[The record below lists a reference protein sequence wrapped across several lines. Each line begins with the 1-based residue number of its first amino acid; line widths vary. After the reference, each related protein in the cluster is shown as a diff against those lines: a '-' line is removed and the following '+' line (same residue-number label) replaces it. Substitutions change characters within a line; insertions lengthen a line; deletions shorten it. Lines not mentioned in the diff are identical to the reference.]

1 MNNLHS
7 KNILAQANIALREKE
22 YKKAISLYEE
32 AIKKIPELK
41 NSIAANIYLAEKR
54 LKLQCEKSEKFLP
67 NCESKDKPN
76 DFLEK
81 VECNKSKIAVL
92 VHAFYP
98 DVFEKIITKLSRIG
112 CAFDLFI
119 SSSPENQ
126 EWVQSAAI
134 QKFPNTN
141 FLIFE
146 NIGMDIYPFL
156 ESVKILSKKGY
167 EIVCKVHTKR
177 GDGPLGDAW
186 QNIMLDSLIGSEK
199 SFMEVKSYFENEP
212 NLGMAGPAGTYQS
225 AKRLMLENKEKIEK
239 LHGDIWGV
247 GLNNEDWG
255 FFCGTMFWARLSIF
269 DKLQKNLYKFKNSFG
284 SKYKKDGLIEHAL
297 ERMFGLLPVIENKSI
312 GLIHRDKNKKYSCL
326 EIGNPLD
333 IVGHADIRDVLTQY
347 SQLSSDTTLLNDSEL
362 FDANYYKQT
371 LPLSL
376 RLKNIDLA
384 EHYLLIGSHKSK
396 QPNDFFS
403 PSDYRL
409 LHKDVVKARIDPF
422 VHYIKSGAREGRRV
436 WLNDTKEKQN
446 TGFRF
451 RVIQQEIINWK
462 KLSLVN
468 KNKQLVSIIIPVY
481 GQPDLLEKCIESIY
495 KVKSNI
501 NFEVVLVD
509 NRYDE
514 ATTICIN
521 KIASEKKSVVVVKN
535 NFNLNFSLG
544 CNVGFLKSKGFYSI
558 FLNSDTE
565 VTDYWIENLI
575 SPLAHE
581 SIVAVQ
587 PKLIY
592 SDGTVQCIGMVTS
605 PWSALPYQLYN
616 GASETDKHVN
626 YARQF
631 YVVSA
636 ACIAVKSESF
646 IQVEGFDPLYVNG
659 WEDVDFCLKLT
670 SDKNKKCWY
679 TPDATVIHHESKSH
693 GRGKYVEV
701 NRKTFLDKWRGA
713 VHEDADKSYLADGFL
728 PVQWKPDNLDFLEK
742 GISMYFPVLE
752 KYDAHLGCSLLKN
765 TNSPFVLKNISDIY
779 SERSFL
785 DFYIKGNSNFFED
798 APTVLLAAHSSSTE
812 IFGSERSF
820 IDLLSVLK
828 SISLNVIVTLPA
840 RPGLEY
846 LKLILEQ
853 CFEVWVF
860 YYEHWTQKKPHSN
873 PVINRFKYIIKNRN
887 VDYVYSNTIMNNE
900 ASIAAHSSGVP
911 LITHVRELIK
921 DDIALENYI
930 GMDADD
936 IVNKIEENSD
946 CIVANSKTTANMFFD
961 HKKVIVAR
969 NVVQFSDF
977 NFENIINPN
986 RIFFG
991 LISSNIPKKGIYDF
1005 FELAKRCE
1013 KLAPNAVFSLIGPIN
1028 DYVKKIIND
1037 FNPDDFPRNTL
1048 ISGYANSSHS
1058 AISSV
1063 NVVLSLSNFSESFG
1077 RTIAEGFAASR
1088 PAIGYQRG
1096 AVPELIKNNYNGYL
1110 VNPGDMNE
1118 LVNAVIK
1125 LSSTPQLIKEFG
1137 AKGREH
1143 VMKHCSFPQLRKGI
1157 FISFLIS
1164 YLSKYSSSIRARN
1177 RLLKTVETW
1186 SQSNLENYYI
1196 NLVSGLF
1203 KNLCVI
1209 IPIYNAYE
1217 ELLNCWHSVKEKSK
1231 GKNIKFVL
1239 IDDGSTDAKVKE
1251 FLFSISNLEN
1261 VKILFNEAN
1270 IGYTKTINKAINL
1283 CGDSDVILLNSDTV
1297 VTDDWILALR
1307 LAAYSRINIGTVTAL
1322 SNNSG
1327 VFSFP
1332 EPGKHNSLKSGMTFD
1347 EHANIILQATS
1358 SEQNIFL
1365 PTGNGFC
1372 MLIKR
1377 DLISKI
1383 GYFDENNFPRGYGE
1397 ENDFCMRANHA
1408 GFENILTP
1416 SAFVFHVKSASFKN
1430 EREKLVKQGE
1440 ANLAKLHPTY
1450 FNEVAKAFGGDQLK
1464 NLRCIIRK
1472 SLSFE

>member
-1 MNNLHS
+1 MDNLHS
-7 KNILAQANIALREKE
+7 KKILALANIALREKE
-22 YKKAISLYEE
+22 YKKAIGLYEE
-32 AIKKIPELK
+32 FIKKVPELK
-41 NSIAANIYLAEKR
+41 SLAATNIYFAEKK
-54 LKLQCEKSEKFLP
+54 LKLQYDKSERTSP
-67 NCESKDKPN
+67 DCESKDKLSE
-76 DFLEK
+76 FSEK
-81 VECNKSKIAVL
+81 VECNKSKLAVL

-98 DVFEKIITKLSRIG
+98 DVFEKIIAKLSGIE
-112 CAFDLFI
+112 CAFDLFV
-119 SSSPENQ
+119 SSSPENK
-126 EWVQSAAI
+126 EWVRSTAI
-134 QKFPNTN
+134 KKFPNTN

-156 ESVKILSKKGY
+156 ESVKILSTKGY
-167 EIVCKVHTKR
+167 DIVCKLHTKR

-186 QNIMLDSLIGSEK
+186 QKIMLDSLIGSEEG
-199 SFMEVKSYFENEP
+199 FAEVKSYFENKP
-212 NLGMAGPAGTYQS
+212 NLGMVGPAGCYQS

-239 LHGDIWGV
+239 LHSDVFVGGV
-247 GLNNEDWG
+247 NNEDWG
-255 FFCGTMFWARLSIF
+255 FFCGTMFWARLSLF
-269 DKLQKNLYKFKNSFG
+269 ERLQKNLHKFKNGFG
-284 SKYKKDGLIEHAL
+284 GEYKKDGLIEHAL
-297 ERMFGLLPVIENKSI
+297 ERMFGLLPVIENKDI
-312 GLIHRDKNKKYSCL
+312 GLIHRDENEKYSCL
-326 EIGNPLD
+326 EIGKPLD
-333 IVGHADIRDVLTQY
+333 IVGHADIRDVLAQY
-347 SQLSSDTTLLNDSEL
+347 SRINSDAALLNDSKL
-362 FDANYYKQT
+362 FDSNYYKQT

-376 RLKNIDLA
+376 RFKNIDLV

-396 QPNDFFS
+396 QPNEFFS

-409 LHKDVVKARIDPF
+409 LHKDVVKFRIDPF
-422 VHYIKSGAREGRRV
+422 VHYINSGAREGRRT
-436 WLNDTKEKQN
+436 WLNDTKEKHN

-451 RVIQQEIINWK
+451 RVIQQEIINWE
-462 KLSLVN
+462 KLSLVVRS
-468 KNKQLVSIIIPVY
+468 KQLASVIIPVY

-495 KVKSNI
+495 KVKNKI
-501 NFEVVLVD
+501 KFEVVLVD

-521 KIASEKKSVVVVKN
+521 KIASERKSVVVVKN

-544 CNVGFLKSKGFYSI
+544 CNVGFIKSKGFYTI

-565 VTDYWIENLI
+565 VTDNWIEHLI

-616 GASETDKHVN
+616 GASKTDKHIN

-631 YVVSA
+631 HVVSA
-636 ACIAVKSESF
+636 ACIAVRSENF
-646 IQVEGFDPLYVNG
+646 IQAEGFDPLYVNG

-670 SDKNKKCWY
+670 SDKDRKCWY

-701 NRKTFLDKWRGA
+701 NRKIFLDKWRGA
-713 VHEDADKSYLADGFL
+713 VTEDAEQNYLADGFL
-728 PVQWKPDNLDFLEK
+728 PAQWKPDNLDFLEK
-742 GISMYFPVLE
+742 GIAMYFPALE
-752 KYDAHLGCSLLKN
+752 KYDTSLGRDLLKN
-765 TNSPFVLKNISDIY
+765 TNSPFVLKDFSDIF
-779 SERSFL
+779 SVRSSL
-785 DFYIKGNSNFFED
+785 DFYIKGESNFLED
-798 APTVLLAAHSSSTE
+798 APTVLLVAHSSSTE

-820 IDLLSVLK
+820 LDLLSALK

-846 LKLILEQ
+846 FESILKE

-873 PVINRFKYIIKNRN
+873 PAINRFKYIIKNRN

-900 ASIAAHSSGVP
+900 ASMAAHSSGVP
-911 LITHVRELIK
+911 LITHVRELVK
-921 DDIALENYI
+921 DDVALESYI
-930 GMDADD
+930 GMDAID
-936 IVNKIEENSD
+936 IANKIEENSD
-946 CIVANSKTTANMFFD
+946 CIVANSKTTANMFLD
-961 HKKVIVAR
+961 QMKVITAR

-977 NFENIINPN
+977 DFENIINPN

-991 LISSNIPKKGIYDF
+991 LVSSNIPKKGIYDF

-1013 KLAPNAVFSLIGPIN
+1013 KLAPNVVFSLIGPIN
-1028 DYVKKIIND
+1028 DHIKKIING
-1037 FNPDDFPRNTL
+1037 FNSDNFPRNTL
-1048 ISGYANSSHS
+1048 ISGYANSSYS
-1058 AISSV
+1058 AISSI

-1088 PAIGYQRG
+1088 PAIGYNRG

-1110 VNPGDMNE
+1110 VDSGDMNG

-1125 LSSTPQLIKEFG
+1125 FSSSPQLIKEFG
-1137 AKGREH
+1137 VRGREY
-1143 VMKHCSFPQLRKGI
+1143 VMNNCSFPQLRNGI
-1157 FISFLIS
+1157 LTSLLIS
-1164 YLSKYSSSIRARN
+1164 HLSKYSSSIQARN
-1177 RLLKTVETW
+1177 RLLKTVEAW
-1186 SQSNLENYYI
+1186 SQSNLEKYYV
-1196 NLVSGLF
+1196 NLLSGLL
-1203 KNLCVI
+1203 KHLCVI

-1217 ELLNCWHSVKEKSK
+1217 ELLNCWDSVREKCK
-1231 GKNIKFVL
+1231 GRNIKFIL
-1239 IDDGSTDAKVKE
+1239 IDDGSTDRRVKE
-1251 FLFSISNLEN
+1251 FLFSISSLDN
-1261 VKILFNEAN
+1261 VEVLFNEAN
-1270 IGYTKTINKAINL
+1270 IGYTKTINKAINF

-1307 LAAYSRINIGTVTAL
+1307 LAAYSRANIGTVTAL

-1332 EPGKHNSLKSGMTFD
+1332 EPGKHNSLRSGMTFD
-1347 EHANIILQATS
+1347 EHADVILQAVS
-1358 SEQNIFL
+1358 SEQNICL

-1377 DLISKI
+1377 DLILKI

-1430 EREKLVKQGE
+1430 EREKLVKEGE
-1440 ANLAKLHPTY
+1440 ANLARLHPSY
-1450 FNEVAKAFGGDQLK
+1450 FNEVAKAFGSDQLK
-1464 NLRCIIRK
+1464 NLRCIIREA
-1472 SLSFE
+1472 LSF